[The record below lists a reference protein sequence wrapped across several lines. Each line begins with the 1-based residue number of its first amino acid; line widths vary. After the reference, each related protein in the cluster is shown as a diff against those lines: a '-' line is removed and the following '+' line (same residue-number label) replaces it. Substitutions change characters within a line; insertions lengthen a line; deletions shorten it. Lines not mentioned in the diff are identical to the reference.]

1 MGKRY
6 WKLMERDISHDR
18 TEVIGYYKTPEYDYM
33 WDYIDEFTGL
43 AREYLKAEKNIT
55 PDYIKLN
62 GINENER
69 FIIDYG
75 FWDVFLYVVPCSK
88 EEAKSHLKKLKKKG
102 KTLEAQ
108 EREETPER
116 GRRITAIF
124 TNNIKDYP
132 DADAFRHYSFLD
144 EIGVELGDL
153 IVVDT
158 VNGPAIAMVVSME
171 SDYSGSYIRPV
182 LAKIPNYNGCE
193 EWKKTVAK
201 FSETEKAVA
210 PRDFEWTPYDP
221 LNGME

>member
-6 WKLMERDISHDR
+6 WKLMERDVRLDEA
-18 TEVIGYYKTPEYDYM
+18 EVIGYYTTPECEHAWQYA
-33 WDYIDEFTGL
+33 DEFIRL
-43 AREYLKAEKNIT
+43 AREYLKTEKNID
-55 PDYIKLN
+55 PAHIRVSGPSED
-62 GINENER
+62 ER
-69 FIIDYG
+69 FIMDYG
-75 FWDVFLYVVPCSK
+75 LWEVFLYTIPCSK
-88 EEAKSHLKKLKKKG
+88 KEAKAHLRKLKKKG
-102 KTLEAQ
+102 K
-108 EREETPER
+108 REETPER

-132 DADAFRHYSFLD
+132 DADTFRHYSFLD

-193 EWKKTVAK
+193 EWERTAVKFGKTKRV
-201 FSETEKAVA
+201 V